1 MGARD
6 ISGGSPGQ
14 ARLHLRM
21 SGDMVGNME
30 EHGEGRAAGTGST
43 LLLNPH
49 PSRFQISAKYW

>member
-30 EHGEGRAAGTGST
+30 EHGEGRDAGTGST
-43 LLLNPH
+43 LLLLGF
-49 PSRFQISAKYW
+49 RVWGLGFRV